1 MNKFKAGDKVRRIND
16 SWANC
21 FVGEIYYVDWVEG
34 CKVGVSGHGYSYDIE
49 NFELVE
55 EPEDLSKVFYI
66 KSEREIGTAWLDK
79 LAYVLR
85 KDGSV
90 ADTLALTDTSEV
102 VLFSDMSAIV
112 GSADIY
118 QYVENTY
125 DQLKSQEIQKK
136 SQKLLE
142 QKEQLAKQLA
152 DIEKELESLK

>member
-34 CKVGVSGHGYSYDIE
+34 CKVGVSGHGYSYDID

-55 EPEDLSKVFYI
+55 DLSDTALYI
-66 KSEREIGTAWLDK
+66 ETEQEIVTAWLDK
-79 LAYVLR
+79 LTYVLLR
-85 KDGSV
+85 DDTVSDYLDLRV
-90 ADTLALTDTSEV
+90 AGLTLESDV
-102 VLFSDMSAIV
+102 VNIV

>member
-1 MNKFKAGDKVRRIND
+1 MNKFKAGDKVKRIND

-21 FVGEIYYVDWVEG
+21 FVGETYSVLECEG
-34 CKVGVSGHGYSYDIE
+34 NHIFLVGDNYDYHTE
-49 NFELVE
+49 NFELVDDVAQV
-55 EPEDLSKVFYI
+55 P
-66 KSEREIGTAWLDK
+66 SEQQIIIAWLDK
-79 LAYVLR
+79 LTYVLS
-85 KDGSV
+85 KDSLV
-90 ADTLALTDTSEV
+90 TDYLTICGGILQISGD
-102 VLFSDMSAIV
+102 LCDIV
-112 GSADIY
+112 GVENVY